1 MVLVILRMRTLI
13 ASHSVRRSIESN
25 SATMRTYTTMPA
37 KNLRARVRRA
47 CAVHVRG
54 WHVHMHRVHG
64 RTR

>member
-1 MVLVILRMRTLI
+1 M
-13 ASHSVRRSIESN
+13 
-25 SATMRTYTTMPA
+25 MRTYTTMPA

-54 WHVHMHRVHG
+54 WHVHMHMVHVHVPSSHVHMHHVHG